1 MKRIQRNNTKLGE
14 VDNSTQA
21 RSPGWKGYLHMAI
34 AALTCP
40 CHVPIYLAI
49 LGGTA
54 LGAFLQENL
63 LLFILALTGIFVV
76 ALRRG
81 LQLSRAKGKADT
93 TNTQQ

>member
-1 MKRIQRNNTKLGE
+1 
-14 VDNSTQA
+14 
-21 RSPGWKGYLHMAI
+21 MAI

-40 CHVPIYLAI
+40 CHVPICLAI

-81 LQLSRAKGKADT
+81 LQLSRAKGEADT
-93 TNTQQ
+93 SNTQQ